1 MKFKD
6 ALLNLIQEEA
16 QRKINFSSF
25 SIKRIERITRCS
37 KIEAS
42 ACGAIQAGHGNG
54 KSRTAA
60 RRNYNVKMHS
70 ESAPEVCRS
79 AS

>member
-6 ALLNLIQEEA
+6 ALLNLIQEKA

-37 KIEAS
+37 KIEAL
-42 ACGAIQAGHGNG
+42 ACGGYS
-54 KSRTAA
+54 SRPW
-60 RRNYNVKMHS
+60 KWEKPDS
-70 ESAPEVCRS
+70 C
-79 AS
+79 

>member
-16 QRKINFSSF
+16 QRKINFS
-25 SIKRIERITRCS
+25 IKRIERITRCS
-37 KIEAS
+37 KIEAL